1 MTFTLYNGATGAVIG
16 SPLTRTWG
24 AQEAY
29 QINDIFAAVGATSA
43 VTTNAYLVVTSTAPV
58 FPFVTVIDNQ
68 SGDSILVPAS
78 ADEAP

>member
-1 MTFTLYNGATGAVIG
+1 M
-16 SPLTRTWG
+16 
-24 AQEAY
+24 
-29 QINDIFAAVGATSA
+29 GATSA
-43 VTTNAYLVVTSTAPV
+43 VAANAYLVVTSTAPV